1 MSGWQ
6 RISVPSVIINNE
18 TLAIV
23 PGSLSYKGG
32 ALKTSVSALS
42 VGGGKVKA
50 IHALDAEGAVG
61 MVKFKLALTT
71 DVDAKIADWS
81 ENTASNAISF
91 VQKIGTKNAKRTFTN
106 MSLVE
111 DPERTTGSEGEV
123 ELEFQGDQ
131 MS

>member
-1 MSGWQ
+1 MSGEQ
-6 RISVPSVIINNE
+6 RISVPSLIINNE

-23 PGSLSYKGG
+23 PGSLVYKGG
-32 ALKTSVSALS
+32 TLKTVVKSLS
-42 VGGGKVKA
+42 VGGGKVKSVHS
-50 IHALDAEGAVG
+50 IDAEGAVG

-71 DVDAKIADWS
+71 DVDGKIIDWAA
-81 ENTASNAISF
+81 NTADNGISF

-111 DPERTTGSEGEV
+111 DPERTTGAEGEV

>member
-1 MSGWQ
+1 MAGWQ
-6 RISVPSVIINNE
+6 RISVPSIIINNE

-42 VGGGKVKA
+42 VGGGKIKA

-91 VQKIGTKNAKRTFTN
+91 VQKIDGKNAKRVFTN
-106 MSLVE
+106 MSLTE
-111 DPERTTGSEGEV
+111 DPERSTGAEGEA
-123 ELEFQGDQ
+123 EFDFQGDQ